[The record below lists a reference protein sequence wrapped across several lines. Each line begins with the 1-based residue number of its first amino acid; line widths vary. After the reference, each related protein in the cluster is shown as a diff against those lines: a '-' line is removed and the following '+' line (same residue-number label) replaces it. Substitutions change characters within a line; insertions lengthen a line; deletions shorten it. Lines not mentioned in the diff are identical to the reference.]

1 MGGVVKRRLTDNLRR
16 VSDHIAA
23 AAERSERRPEDVQ
36 LVAVTKS
43 VEMDVIR
50 QLLELGVADLG
61 ESRVQVLVKRAGML
75 DEQWQR
81 RLARTSQESPDQPAR
96 PRWHMVGHLQR
107 NKVRVALPWIELI
120 HSLDSLRLAEE
131 ISAQAVKADREVRA
145 LMQINPTAEKTK
157 FGVAVGAAMH
167 LAEQI
172 VSLPNLTLIG
182 LMAMA
187 YMSKTWMTTAS
198 MSSERLSSS
207 VAPTAIHGT
216 RPLSGGESTISAG
229 MVCLAA
235 RPVARSGGRAICLC
249 RTCGRSRSP
258 WPQ

>member
-1 MGGVVKRRLTDNLRR
+1 MSGLVKRRLIDNLRR
-16 VSDHIAA
+16 VVDRIAA
-23 AAERSERRPEDVQ
+23 AAERSERQPEDVQ

-107 NKVRVALPWIELI
+107 NKVRGILPWIELI

-187 YMSKTWMTTAS
+187 PLDDDPEKARPAFERTRELFEEIRGEKVVGPEFAHLSMG
-198 MSSERLSSS
+198 MSSDYV
-207 VAPTAIHGT
+207 VAIEEGATMVRIGTALFDGL
-216 RPLSGGESTISAG
+216 PNQVAGEA
-229 MVCLAA
+229 
-235 RPVARSGGRAICLC
+235 
-249 RTCGRSRSP
+249 
-258 WPQ
+258 